1 MENTV
6 MQMRHIY
13 KRFPGVTALCDVS
26 VDLKEGEILSIVG
39 ENGAGKSTLMK
50 ILAGNYPSGT
60 YEGEVLIKGKRMDA
74 KNSLDAEKAGI
85 A

>member
-26 VDLKEGEILSIVG
+26 VDLRKEKSFVVG
-39 ENGAGKSTLMK
+39 ERSRQIYPYEDFGGQL
-50 ILAGNYPSGT
+50 PSGT

-74 KNSLDAEKAGI
+74 KIHWMQKRQVLP
-85 A
+85 